1 MGESPG
7 RVWITRSAAETQALG
22 AALGAAIE
30 PPLVIAL
37 RGNLGAG
44 KTTFVQGL
52 AGGLGIHSRVS
63 SPTFVLVN
71 EYAGANRVR
80 LVHVDT
86 YRLGTAVGVE
96 AAAMGLEELIEDE
109 EAVVAV
115 EWAERVA
122 DLLPRDHLLIELDYG
137 TQEDERTIRM
147 TPLGERSRAVVSKL
161 LGQPG

>member
-1 MGESPG
+1 MGETPG

-52 AGGLGIHSRVS
+52 AGGLGVHSRVS

-86 YRLGTAVGVE
+86 YRLDVAVGVE
-96 AAAMGLEELIEDE
+96 AATMGLEELIEDE
-109 EAVVAV
+109 EAVVAI

-122 DLLPRDHLLIELDYG
+122 DLLPGDHLLVELDYG
-137 TQEDERTIRM
+137 AQEDERTIRM
-147 TPLGERSRAVVSKL
+147 TPLGERSKAFVRKL
-161 LGQPG
+161 E

>member
-1 MGESPG
+1 MGEPPG
-7 RVWITRSAAETQALG
+7 RVWITRSAAETRELG

-52 AGGLGIHSRVS
+52 AGGLGVHGRVS

-71 EYAGANRVR
+71 EYAGAASVR

-86 YRLGTAVGVE
+86 YRLGAAVGVE

-109 EAVVAV
+109 DAVVAV

-122 DLLPRDHLLIELDYG
+122 ELLPRDHLLVELDYG
-137 TQEDERTIRM
+137 TQEDQRTIRM
-147 TPLGERSRAVVSKL
+147 TPLGERSRAVVRKL
-161 LGQPG
+161 E

>member
-1 MGESPG
+1 MGETPG

-52 AGGLGIHSRVS
+52 AVGLGIHSRVA
-63 SPTFVLVN
+63 SPTFVLAN
-71 EYAGANRVR
+71 EYGGANSVR

-86 YRLGTAVGVE
+86 YRLGAAVGVE
-96 AAAMGLEELIEDE
+96 AATMGLEELIEDE

-122 DLLPRDHLLIELDYG
+122 ELLPGDHLLVELDYG

-147 TPLGERSRAVVSKL
+147 TPLGERSKAVVRKL
-161 LGQPG
+161 E

>member
-1 MGESPG
+1 MGEPTG
-7 RVWITRSAAETQALG
+7 RMWITRSAADTQELG
-22 AALGAAIE
+22 AALGAAIK

-71 EYAGANRVR
+71 EYEGAASVR

-86 YRLGTAVGVE
+86 YRLG
-96 AAAMGLEELIEDE
+96 AAASAEAPAIGLEELLEDE
-109 EAVVAV
+109 DAVVTV
-115 EWAERVA
+115 EWAEYVA
-122 DLLPRDHLLIELDYG
+122 SLLPDDHLLVELDYG
-137 TQEDERTIRM
+137 AQEDERTIRM
-147 TPLGERSRAVVSKL
+147 TALGERSKAVVRTL
-161 LGQPG
+161 E

>member
-1 MGESPG
+1 MGKTSG

-22 AALGAAIE
+22 AALGAAVE

-52 AGGLGIHSRVS
+52 AVGLGIHSRVA
-63 SPTFVLVN
+63 SPTFVLAN
-71 EYAGANRVR
+71 EYAGGNSTR

-86 YRLGTAVGVE
+86 YRLGTAAGIE
-96 AAAMGLEELIEDE
+96 AAAMGLDELLEDE
-109 EAVVAV
+109 QAIVAI

-122 DLLPRDHLLIELDYG
+122 DLLPSDHLLVELDYG
-137 TQEDERTIRM
+137 PQEDERTIRM
-147 TPLGERSRAVVSKL
+147 TPMGERSQAVVRKL
-161 LGQPG
+161 E